1 MKDIIVV
8 TSGKGG
14 VGKSTLSGLIGLY
27 LSKNFKVLL
36 IDADLGLTNLEL
48 IFNAIKSKFDIS
60 DVIKGRCELYQAIN
74 KIKTNLFLLNLC
86 LSTEVNKYPEYLL
99 ESLIQEV
106 KNDYDYVI
114 VDSPAGIEQGFLNT
128 LTIATKALIVL
139 NNELTS
145 FEDARKTL
153 RVCKMHKI
161 NKIIFAMNKYNKKDT
176 FKNEIFSRFNYY
188 LSNQYLYLLKY
199 CKGDIYQKQKILFQD
214 KEFVKMVEKEIKI
227 NSLSIV

>member
-1 MKDIIVV
+1 MINSRICGKSIIYLKNIKEDIIKMLEIRGTCVNEISRV
-8 TSGKGG
+8 TG
-14 VGKSTLSGLIGLY
+14 
-27 LSKNFKVLL
+27 
-36 IDADLGLTNLEL
+36 
-48 IFNAIKSKFDIS
+48 
-60 DVIKGRCELYQAIN
+60 IN
-74 KIKTNLFLLNLC
+74 RKI
-86 LSTEVNKYPEYLL
+86 
-99 ESLIQEV
+99 IQEV

-176 FKNEIFSRFNYY
+176 FKSEIYSNFNYY
-188 LSNQYLYLLKY
+188 LSNQYLYLIKY
-199 CKGDIYQKQKILFQD
+199 CKGDIYKKQKILFQD
-214 KEFVKMVEKEIKI
+214 KEFVKMIEKEIKI

>member
-176 FKNEIFSRFNYY
+176 FKSEIYSNFNYY
-188 LSNQYLYLLKY
+188 LSNQYLYLIKY
-199 CKGDIYQKQKILFQD
+199 CKGDIYKKQKILFQD
-214 KEFVKMVEKEIKI
+214 KEFVKMIEKEIKI